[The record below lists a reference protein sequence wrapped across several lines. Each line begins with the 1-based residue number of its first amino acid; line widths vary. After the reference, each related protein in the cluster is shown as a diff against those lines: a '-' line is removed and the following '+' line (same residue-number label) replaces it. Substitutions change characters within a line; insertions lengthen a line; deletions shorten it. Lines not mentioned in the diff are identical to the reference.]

1 MAGRVV
7 AFRASIP
14 FIVSSNVRLARK
26 AVVIIFKYESQ
37 LRAKSAP
44 IAEIGIWQGRLS
56 SDVLS
61 C

>member
-14 FIVSSNVRLARK
+14 FIVSSNVRLVRK
-26 AVVIIFKYESQ
+26 AVVIIFKHESQ

-56 SDVLS
+56 SVVLS